1 MGLNVYLYTVVPK
14 GFFPQQD
21 TGQLLGFFRVDQGTS
36 FQATLPKLEA
46 LRKVV
51 LADPAVQS
59 MTGYAG
65 GRGGSK
71 HSRQHHS
78 RDTDRSRTLH
88 CHSSSSENG
97 PVQQFGRLLG
107 SGIRDRFASGNG
119 RR

>member
-1 MGLNVYLYTVVPK
+1 VLAAAVGLNVYLYTVVPK

-36 FQATLPKLEA
+36 FQATVPKLEA

-65 GRGGSK
+65 GRGG
-71 HSRQHHS
+71 
-78 RDTDRSRTLH
+78 
-88 CHSSSSENG
+88 
-97 PVQQFGRLLG
+97 
-107 SGIRDRFASGNG
+107 
-119 RR
+119 